1 MKASW
6 ETEASLEEVVS
17 AVNDDQVFPDYEL
30 EEVIDGDAD
39 QVGIYEGDGFTDYTF
54 NSGEYHVQFREH
66 DLGWRDNE
74 VDFLQ
79 LGEENYDKE
88 IAAYYSRL

>member
-1 MKASW
+1 
-6 ETEASLEEVVS
+6 VS
-17 AVNDDQVFPDYEL
+17 DDQVFPDYEL
-30 EEVIDGDAD
+30 EEVMSGAAG

-54 NSGEYHVQFREH
+54 NSSEYHLQFREH
-66 DLGWRDNE
+66 DLDWRDNE